1 MPIAEEAIG
10 KALSAVPAG
19 QAASPA
25 LETACDW
32 SFLPSLK
39 DGRKAHPVPGRPR
52 TGAKPLS
59 ITDQRVLVLL
69 DEHRVATTTQVSAAL
84 SLPLRTADYRLGRLR
99 EAGLVDRARPYR
111 ERGTAPFH
119 WWLTRRGRALVHGE
133 QPGRGGAA
141 SPHPNF
147 LMHTAAVTGFALA
160 LAAAPSES
168 GLVLREWRRDE
179 EAWEHWREGDRDLH
193 VAPDGLLR
201 ADAFGRAVAGFV
213 EIDRGTMTQPR
224 LRGKALRHLRYAHD
238 RAWAGRHPWPPPL
251 LFLTTSEDRA
261 RRLLDGVDRLRVSS
275 RRKSRE
281 SIAFAWTGAARHLWL
296 AACACVDEPERAV
309 TEAVWTD
316 ASGARFTLAEG
327 LARFAE
333 RQETLAVAAAA
344 ERARREAAERE
355 SRRRQNLWGLKGVDM
370 ELGWKIADSRVL
382 ATVRRLAAEV
392 GEPGDDALTDEVA
405 AWWAGRPRDGQPP
418 MAYDLADALLAR
430 HARLW
435 TAQAREVV
443 ALHDRGCRSHRL
455 RRLAVEVAQGVLLER
470 RAFDAALEAATA
482 PRDGAVQAMAAHE
495 DRRAAWVAGELKRL
509 RPWQRKAAEP
519 GLVAAFDAEHLWGC
533 AECGA
538 AVPEERKPRG
548 HYGPEWQSPQNCG
561 HCGSRMLGRWT
572 KRPRVP
578 TLEESLV
585 VLRRGSPPPPAP
597 KEPQQ

>member
-1 MPIAEEAIG
+1 M
-10 KALSAVPAG
+10 
-19 QAASPA
+19 
-25 LETACDW
+25 
-32 SFLPSLK
+32 
-39 DGRKAHPVPGRPR
+39 
-52 TGAKPLS
+52 
-59 ITDQRVLVLL
+59 TDQRLLVLL

-99 EAGLVDRARPYR
+99 DAGMVDRARPYR

-160 LAAAPSES
+160 LAAAPPEA

-179 EAWEHWREGDRDLH
+179 EAWEHWRDGDRELH

-201 ADAFGRAVAGFV
+201 AEAHGRAVVAFV

-296 AACACVDEPERAV
+296 AACACVDDPERAV
-309 TEAVWTD
+309 TEVVWTD

-333 RQETLAVAAAA
+333 RQEAFATAAAA

-355 SRRRQNLWGLKGVDM
+355 ERRRRNLWGLKGVDY
-370 ELGWKIADSRVL
+370 EFGWKIGDHRVR
-382 ATVRRLAAEV
+382 AVVRRLAAEA
-392 GEPGDDALTDEVA
+392 GRPGDDPLTDEVG
-405 AWWAGRPRDGQPP
+405 AWWVARPRDGGHP
-418 MAYDLADALLAR
+418 MPDALADALVAR

-435 TAQAREVV
+435 AAQARAVV
-443 ALHDRGCRSHRL
+443 ALHEGGCRSHRL
-455 RRLAVEVAQGVLLER
+455 RRLAAEMTRGLLLDR
-470 RAFDAALEAATA
+470 RHFDSALEKAAEEDRPFA
-482 PRDGAVQAMAAHE
+482 AKALAVHNE
-495 DRRAAWVAGELKRL
+495 RRAAWVAAELKRL
-509 RPWQRKAAEP
+509 RPWQRKDARP

-538 AVPEERKPRG
+538 AVPEVPRSEG
-548 HYGPEWQSPQNCG
+548 HYHGPDWQHPQHCG
-561 HCGSRMLGRWT
+561 HCGSSKLGSWPKRRM
-572 KRPRVP
+572 VP
-578 TLEESLV
+578 TLEEALV
-585 VLRRGSPPPPAP
+585 VLRSDWPPPPAP
-597 KEPQQ
+597 KERWE

>member
-1 MPIAEEAIG
+1 
-10 KALSAVPAG
+10 LSV
-19 QAASPA
+19 
-25 LETACDW
+25 
-32 SFLPSLK
+32 
-39 DGRKAHPVPGRPR
+39 
-52 TGAKPLS
+52 
-59 ITDQRVLVLL
+59 TDQRVLVLL
-69 DEHRVATTTQVSAAL
+69 DEHRVATTTQVSVAL

-160 LAAAPSES
+160 LAAAPAEA

-179 EAWEHWREGDRDLH
+179 DAWEHWRDGERDLH

-201 ADAFGRAVAGFV
+201 ADALGRAVAAFV

-296 AACACVDEPERAV
+296 AACACVDDPERAV

-333 RQETLAVAAAA
+333 RQETFAIAAAA

-355 SRRRQNLWGLKGVDM
+355 KRRRTNLWRLRGSHM
-370 ELGWKIADSRVL
+370 ELGWALGDDSRVL
-382 ATVRRLAAEV
+382 ATVRRLADEA
-392 GEPGDDALTDEVA
+392 GEPGDDPLTDEVA
-405 AWWAGRPRDGQPP
+405 AWWADRPRDGGPP
-418 MAYDLADALLAR
+418 MPAEFVNAVLAR
-430 HARLW
+430 HDRLW
-435 TAQAREVV
+435 SAQARRV
-443 ALHDRGCRSHRL
+443 AALYDGGCRSHRL
-455 RRLAVEVAQGVLLER
+455 RRLAAEVTGGVLLES
-470 RAFDAALEAATA
+470 RAFDAGLEAAPA
-482 PRDGAVQAMAAHE
+482 PRDGAEQALAGHE

-509 RPWQRKAAEP
+509 RPWQRKAAGP

-548 HYGPEWQSPQNCG
+548 HYGPEWQQPQNCG
-561 HCGSRMLGRWT
+561 HCGSRMLGRWP
-572 KRPRVP
+572 KRRRVT
-578 TLEESLV
+578 TLEESLA
-585 VLRRGSPPPPAP
+585 VLRRSTPPPPAP
-597 KEPQQ
+597 KESWR